1 MSDKLNRTSSVVFNA
16 EDQWAKS
23 AVRSVLDICGLNANL
38 VAAGLFPTYIQE
50 MKTTQELAEFKAFL
64 DKLVSGNRVFIKVE

>member
-1 MSDKLNRTSSVVFNA
+1 MSDKLNRTSSVVSNA